1 MSDYPAS
8 DNNNSYVMEPTST
21 QEVVLTVENVIL
33 GQGGTASVPVPK
45 AGYIKPTSKF
55 LMVLYL

>member
-21 QEVVLTVENVIL
+21 QEVVLTVYNVIL

-45 AGYIKPTSKF
+45 AGYRSPQASF
-55 LMVLYL
+55 